1 MVAEPSRWS
10 TLIIRLWF
18 EDDGGLRAR
27 LTEVNDVEVPGRSVA
42 VVDDVDAIVNA
53 TRAWLTRLTGGGPA
67 AEG

>member
-27 LTEVNDVEVPGRSVA
+27 LTEVNDVEVPEHSVA
-42 VVDDVDAIVNA
+42 VVDDAEAVVSA
-53 TRAWLTRLTGGGPA
+53 TRAWLTRLSEGNRG